1 MVFAIILIGL
11 IIIVGIVLYIPIAKI
26 NAKYNKIQPNMT
38 YDEVADILGRGVQI
52 GNQSGMRTLSWTFP
66 MVIKNIRVG
75 KNRIVRVTFKDGK
88 VLESELTVKE
98 DIDMG
103 DQPDGL
109 GNDFLINICEWTRTN
124 STA

>member
-11 IIIVGIVLYIPIAKI
+11 IVIIGIVMYIPIAKI

-38 YDEVADILGRGVQI
+38 YNEVADILGRGVQI

-75 KNRIVRVTFKDGK
+75 KNRIVRVTFKDGH

-98 DIDMG
+98 DIDM
-103 DQPDGL
+103 
-109 GNDFLINICEWTRTN
+109 
-124 STA
+124 